1 MYNSESPV
9 SRAFHRER
17 PLRSS
22 TRGSISLAAGASAP
36 WRLGLGSFFL
46 FDRLLGLYSSLRL
59 EGMTRISLYHT
70 GVFLQGLCCVGWFYW
85 QASMPHYPSL
95 SSLHRAAVRPLE
107 STALSAQGWD
117 CSFTT
122 GSARQRARSARLG
135 GEGGNITPSPACHS
149 EPERTHC
156 RERQGQEG
164 GGHGSIWL

>member
-1 MYNSESPV
+1 M
-9 SRAFHRER
+9 
-17 PLRSS
+17 
-22 TRGSISLAAGASAP
+22 LAAGASAP
-36 WRLGLGSFFL
+36 WRLRLGSFFL

-70 GVFLQGLCCVGWFYW
+70 GVFLQGLCWVGWFYW

-122 GSARQRARSARLG
+122 GSARQRAGQQGWAGSEGPSQRARRNTAWKGRAWRLRAMAAYG
-135 GEGGNITPSPACHS
+135 YR
-149 EPERTHC
+149 RTRH
-156 RERQGQEG
+156 
-164 GGHGSIWL
+164 